1 MVEVILGG
9 LWHGNTVSGRFIIVT
24 IALLAL
30 LAASTAWRHLMR
42 YSREKQR
49 LATVRARLRTWRAED
64 QGGARFEKNPE
75 AGEQEDEERVPAEEV
90 SGEEPKQQTSEA
102 SEEDSESSSPLMD
115 LELLRDGIEK
125 TSLVFERIAA
135 IQELRS
141 HRVRV
146 NLDTLQHLSLA
157 RDQAK
162 PGVATAGFVASIAI
176 MLGIFGTFI
185 GLSAMVQEIHL
196 GLPTGAEELSID
208 SWTESMSNL
217 RKVLGGMKTAFATSL
232 MGMACGIGALSVD
245 FCLRR
250 RRAAFFEAFD
260 RFTVRELLPAAVPAV
275 DDESLLERVTF
286 RLDESFE
293 RLETIH
299 AQNREALRKL
309 TGAQEAFRTIVG
321 EIRSITRSEA
331 AKDLEKVIVEL
342 KLATESMLGLTGH
355 LPAIASSVRQSVR
368 ATLDKIDEVV
378 ARQWSA
384 QNQDVPARIFGLPVN
399 VLVVAAIVAVI
410 VSLLGKL

>member
-1 MVEVILGG
+1 MEVLLGG
-9 LWHGNTVSGRFIIVT
+9 LWQGNTVTGRLIIVV
-24 IALLAL
+24 IALLAA
-30 LAASTAWRHLMR
+30 LAASTAWRHLVR
-42 YSREKQR
+42 YSSETQR

-64 QGGARFEKNPE
+64 RNEARFETAPE
-75 AGEQEDEERVPAEEV
+75 TGEPEDPEVGSAEGV
-90 SGEEPKQQTSEA
+90 SREEPKQS
-102 SEEDSESSSPLMD
+102 SEESSESGAPLVD

-141 HRVRV
+141 HHVRV

-162 PGVATAGFVASIAI
+162 PGVATAGFVASTAI

-208 SWTESMSNL
+208 SWTESMGNL

-331 AKDLEKVIVEL
+331 ANDLEKVIVEL
-342 KLATESMLGLTGH
+342 KVATESMLGLTKH
-355 LPAIASSVRQSVR
+355 LPAIATVVRQSTR

-378 ARQWSA
+378 ARQWTA
-384 QNQDVPARIFGLPVN
+384 QHQDAPAKILGLPVN
-399 VLVVAAIVAVI
+399 VLVVAAIVAVV